1 MTETTDERRR
11 LAARYLAGL
20 LSPDDARRFEDAV
33 REHPSMVEELG
44 LGEQL
49 ARVSR
54 LLDGERL
61 AEKPPWWHD
70 RRVPTGAAVVIA
82 VLAVATAWS
91 ALRAGIAEDRMA
103 LLEARAAEG
112 FLLPP
117 STTRT
122 VLADPDR
129 DGRVALGGGDVPER
143 VELRIPVR
151 GKDFKLFRIAIA
163 RDDGTAVLHAERLQR
178 DSNGE
183 LRLALNSSLLPA
195 GSYTLRIEGY
205 TWRGETVAV
214 GRVGLSVL
222 GR

>member
-1 MTETTDERRR
+1 MTETTDERRL

-33 REHPSMVEELG
+33 REHPSMAEELG
-44 LGEQL
+44 LAEQL

-54 LLDGERL
+54 LLDAERLGER
-61 AEKPPWWHD
+61 PPWWHD
-70 RRVPTGAAVVIA
+70 RRVPMGAAVVIA
-82 VLAVATAWS
+82 LLAVATAWS
-91 ALRAGIAEDRMA
+91 AVRAGIAEDRMA

-122 VLADPDR
+122 ALADPDR
-129 DGRVALGGGDVPER
+129 GGRVALGGRDVPER

-151 GKDFKLFRIAIA
+151 GKDFELFRIAIA
-163 RDDGTAVLHAERLQR
+163 REDGTAVLHAERLQR

-195 GSYTLRIEGY
+195 GSYVLRIEGY

-214 GRVGLSVL
+214 GHVGLSAL